1 MITAGKVEENDMN
14 PQRMSYVYT
23 ALKWLAAGFL
33 CIFLITSLSGSD
45 RTSGTSFQTMK
56 DAVTGACDMT
66 KMQTADNQMIK
77 RLYGIDPGDYDG
89 VTLSYPLTNMGAEEL
104 FLVKLKDVSQ
114 QDAVRDAVDA
124 RLVTQKNS
132 FEGYGIDQYAMLERS
147 IVEIRGNYA
156 LFISGDDPQ
165 KVLNAFNNAF

>member
-1 MITAGKVEENDMN
+1 MIMEGKAEGNKMN

-33 CIFLITSLSGSD
+33 CIFLITGLSSDRLSG
-45 RTSGTSFQTMK
+45 TAFQTMK
-56 DAVTGACDMT
+56 DAVTRACDMT

-77 RLYGIDPGDYDG
+77 RLYGIDPGNYDG

-114 QDAVRDAVDA
+114 QDAVKEAVES

-156 LFISGDDPQ
+156 LFISGEDPQ
-165 KVLNAFNNAF
+165 KVLNAFNSAF